1 MPNNY
6 QDQLEAAVIAAVDGA
21 TPEEIQH
28 ETGLAP
34 ADIARVIKLEDERR
48 KRKEASRGTF

>member
-1 MPNNY
+1 VNRTY

-21 TPEEIQH
+21 TPDEIQH

-34 ADIARVIKLEDERR
+34 HDVARVIRLEDERR
-48 KRKEASRGTF
+48 KRNEARRG

>member
-1 MPNNY
+1 MPRSY

-21 TPEEIQH
+21 TPEEIQE

-34 ADIARVIKLEDERR
+34 HDIARVIKLEDERR
-48 KRKEASRGTF
+48 KRREARRGTF

>member
-21 TPEEIQH
+21 TPDEIQH
-28 ETGLAP
+28 ETGLSSD
-34 ADIARVIKLEDERR
+34 DIARVISLEVERR
-48 KRKEASRGTF
+48 KRREARCGSL

>member
-1 MPNNY
+1 MARNY
-6 QDQLEAAVIAAVDGA
+6 QDELEAAVIAAVDGA

-34 ADIARVIKLEDERR
+34 HDIARVIKLEDERK
-48 KRKEASRGTF
+48 KRKEQRRGSL

>member
-1 MPNNY
+1 M
-6 QDQLEAAVIAAVDGA
+6 QRDFEASLEAAVIAAVDGA

>member
-1 MPNNY
+1 MARNY

-21 TPEEIQH
+21 TPDEIQH

-34 ADIARVIKLEDERR
+34 HDVARVIKLEDERR
-48 KRKEASRGTF
+48 KRNEARRG

>member
-1 MPNNY
+1 MNRTY
-6 QDQLEAAVIAAVDGA
+6 KDQLEAAVIAAVDGA

-48 KRKEASRGTF
+48 KRQEARRG

>member
-1 MPNNY
+1 MPRNSE
-6 QDQLEAAVIAAVDGA
+6 DAFEAAVIAAVDGA

-34 ADIARVIKLEDERR
+34 ADIARVISLEVERR
-48 KRKEASRGTF
+48 KRREASRGTL

>member
-1 MPNNY
+1 MRDHK
-6 QDQLEAAVIAAVDGA
+6 DQYEAAVIAAVDGA

-34 ADIARVIKLEDERR
+34 HDIARVIKLEDERR
-48 KRKEASRGTF
+48 KRKEARHGSL

>member
-1 MPNNY
+1 MARNY
-6 QDQLEAAVIAAVDGA
+6 QDELEAAVIAAVDGA

-34 ADIARVIKLEDERR
+34 HDIARVIKLEDERR
-48 KRKEASRGTF
+48 KRQEARRGSL